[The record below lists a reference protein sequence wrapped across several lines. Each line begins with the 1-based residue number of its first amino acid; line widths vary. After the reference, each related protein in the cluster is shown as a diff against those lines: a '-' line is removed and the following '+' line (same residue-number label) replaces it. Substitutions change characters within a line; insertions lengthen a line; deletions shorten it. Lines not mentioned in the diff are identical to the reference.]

1 MRGALLFLFGSGW
14 GIVWNLVLLSVLVPL
29 ALLVWWMWRF
39 DPGGGPQGGEAALAL
54 LFLVYAIL
62 LLAGAVHSIW
72 WAVNAPGTGA
82 TTYVKAL
89 GVSLAA
95 WIGLVVVTIP
105 LTNLG
110 ASTSASLAARRA
122 ATIGLGLL
130 LVTGLGVHLAWL
142 WRLRR

>member
-1 MRGALLFLFGSGW
+1 MRGTLLFLFGSGW
-14 GIVWNLVLLSVLVPL
+14 GIVWNLMLLSVLVPVG
-29 ALLVWWMWRF
+29 LLLWWMWRF
-39 DPGGGPQGGEAALAL
+39 DPAGGPQGGEAALAL

-62 LLAGAVHSIW
+62 GLAGAVHAIW

-82 TTYVKAL
+82 TKYVKAL

-110 ASTSASLAARRA
+110 ASTSASPAARRA

-130 LVTGLGVHLAWL
+130 LLAGLGVHLAWL